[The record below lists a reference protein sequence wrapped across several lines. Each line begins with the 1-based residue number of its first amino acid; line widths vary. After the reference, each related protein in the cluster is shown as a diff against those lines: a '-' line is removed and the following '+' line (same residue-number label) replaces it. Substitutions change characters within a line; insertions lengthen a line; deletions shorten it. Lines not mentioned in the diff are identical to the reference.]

1 MPLFEDEDEESV
13 KLNAFD
19 WDGIDGFRDILNEG
33 GFDVVIGNPPY
44 VRVQELDYHVIDYL
58 KSKYK
63 TAWKRIDIS
72 ILFIEL
78 ANRLLRPNGINGYIT
93 SNQFLCTEYGRKARE
108 FLADIGICRIVDFGD
123 LPIFKGA
130 LTYVSVFFLTKNRS
144 KFFEYCKVQK
154 LDTDLESCQFSRI
167 STAGL
172 GGEPWSLGKAD
183 TMSIIGQLRRKHP
196 PLSEIAK
203 CLYGIIT
210 GLDDVLIVDEGKRK
224 EYGLEK
230 GALLPLIRAQDC
242 NRHSYVMPSKYVIY
256 PYQEEDGATLLM
268 DEGNLKKTFPNTY
281 HYLLSHKSELSSR
294 KDSRKTVLQGR
305 AWYSLIRFGQ
315 LQVFSKPKLVTPGE
329 VKISKFALDES
340 RSGYSGARVYGIV
353 CNDDS
358 ISLHAL
364 LGVLN
369 SRVVQSF
376 MHSVAPL
383 KQGGY
388 YSYASSFIETIP
400 IPTILTKSDHGLTK
414 RLCDSVL
421 MLLSLNAKLDKTK
434 TGQEMTIVTRQI
446 DSIDKKIED
455 TVYEMYG
462 LTAKDIKT
470 IEDIE

>member
-1 MPLFEDEDEESV
+1 
-13 KLNAFD
+13 
-19 WDGIDGFRDILNEG
+19 
-33 GFDVVIGNPPY
+33 
-44 VRVQELDYHVIDYL
+44 
-58 KSKYK
+58 
-63 TAWKRIDIS
+63 
-72 ILFIEL
+72 
-78 ANRLLRPNGINGYIT
+78 
-93 SNQFLCTEYGRKARE
+93 
-108 FLADIGICRIVDFGD
+108 
-123 LPIFKGA
+123 
-130 LTYVSVFFLTKNRS
+130 
-144 KFFEYCKVQK
+144 
-154 LDTDLESCQFSRI
+154 
-167 STAGL
+167 
-172 GGEPWSLGKAD
+172 
-183 TMSIIGQLRRKHP
+183 
-196 PLSEIAK
+196 
-203 CLYGIIT
+203 
-210 GLDDVLIVDEGKRK
+210 
-224 EYGLEK
+224 
-230 GALLPLIRAQDC
+230 
-242 NRHSYVMPSKYVIY
+242 MPSKYVIY